1 MPQSMSNTQT
11 QRALVV
17 AYVFPPSGGAGV
29 QRVTKFVRYLPEF
42 GWDCSVLTVANPS
55 VPVFDESLKGEV
67 PESTIV
73 RKARTLEPGY
83 AFKNS
88 VSAASTSTTSQ
99 RRSLAQVIKKL
110 VRSTGN
116 AVLQPDAQMLWYPH
130 AVKEGMRLLGELHH
144 DAIFVTAPPF
154 SSFIIGSELSR
165 RSGLPLVLDY
175 RDEWGISNQYQEN
188 RQKSRLSHWLQGRM
202 QRRVL
207 RQASAVIATTRLSSE
222 AVGEA
227 ACRAG
232 SRASISHI
240 YNGYDANDF
249 EVTGDDLV
257 PRNDRLRL
265 AYVGT
270 LWNLTSIEPV
280 VEAMKQVAATH
291 PELAAKI
298 ELVVAGRRTGEQDA
312 ILDQLD
318 GTPCRVEREGYVDHH
333 RAISIMRS
341 ADALCLLLSDL
352 PDAGRVVPAKTFEYL
367 ALRQPI
373 LSIAPCGEVGELL
386 SNCLLAKSFEPSN
399 VAGIA
404 EWMMQRL
411 KARSIALAPGNVACD
426 PLSPSGEEGT
436 NPNNWDVKQFE
447 RRELTRQLADVLD
460 STAVRTPINVVVDQ
474 PAKNESC
481 ELSGVGV

>member
-1 MPQSMSNTQT
+1 M

-55 VPVFDESLKGEV
+55 VPVSDETLMSEV
-67 PESTIV
+67 PESTII
-73 RKARTLEPGY
+73 RTARTLEPGY
-83 AFKNS
+83 AIKNAI
-88 VSAASTSTTSQ
+88 SAGTVDGLS
-99 RRSLAQVIKKL
+99 RSGRLKQSLKKL
-110 VRSTGN
+110 VRSAGN
-116 AVLQPDAQMLWYPH
+116 AVLQPDAQVLWYPN
-130 AVKEGMRLLGELHH
+130 ALKEGMRLLGELQH

-154 SSFIIGSELSR
+154 SSFVIGSELSR

-202 QRRVL
+202 QRRVM

-222 AVGEA
+222 AVGDA
-227 ACRAG
+227 ARRAG

-240 YNGYDANDF
+240 YNGYDANDC
-249 EVTGDDLV
+249 EASDDCPV
-257 PRNDRLRL
+257 PRCDRLRL

-280 VEAMKQVAATH
+280 VEAIKQVAATD
-291 PELAAKI
+291 PDLAGRI
-298 ELVVAGRRTGEQDA
+298 ELVVAGRRTGEQDT
-312 ILDQLD
+312 ILDRLD

-333 RAISIMRS
+333 RAISIMQS

-373 LSIAPCGEVGELL
+373 LSIAPSGEVGELL
-386 SNCLLAKSFEPSN
+386 SKCPLASSFEPGN

-404 EWMMQRL
+404 EWMIQRL
-411 KARSIALAPGNVACD
+411 RAGSDGLAPGNVLCD
-426 PLSPSGEEGT
+426 PLSLTLSPSGGEGT
-436 NPNNWDVKQFE
+436 NADNWNVRQFE
-447 RRELTRQLADVLD
+447 RRELTRQLAGVLD
-460 STAVRTPINVVVDQ
+460 QVTGQTLKNLVVDQ
-474 PAKNESC
+474 PTQAATC
-481 ELSGVGV
+481 ELSGAGV